1 MRPSKTVSPFSSLNQ
16 VRGERWV
23 FLKNYL
29 CQQAALAKQSVFPLQ
44 CNGNGG
50 LPQFKKKAG
59 HEKETKLH
67 KKLLETKG
75 GPSNEGNQVKWCIHA
90 VPSSAFKPI

>member
-1 MRPSKTVSPFSSLNQ
+1 LNQ

-50 LPQFKKKAG
+50 LPQFKKNAG
-59 HEKETKLH
+59 HEKILGLH
-67 KKLLETKG
+67 KLLKQKLAPPMKG
-75 GPSNEGNQVKWCIHA
+75 TR
-90 VPSSAFKPI
+90 

>member
-1 MRPSKTVSPFSSLNQ
+1 LNQ

-50 LPQFKKKAG
+50 LPQFKKNAD
-59 HEKETKLH
+59 HEKILGLH
-67 KKLLETKG
+67 KLLETKA
-75 GPSNEGNQVKWCIHA
+75 GPSNKGNQVK
-90 VPSSAFKPI
+90 